1 MPETIGFAADCDQ
14 SVASFILQ
22 ANSGESS
29 APQDGA
35 EIKGHGEPETLQE
48 YADLAEPSAEEKT
61 ARLLISE
68 REKLLSSNL
77 WKNFEGG
84 YIVHHYLKWRS
95 KL

>member
-1 MPETIGFAADCDQ
+1 MNIVDET
-14 SVASFILQ
+14 ASFILQ
-22 ANSGESS
+22 TNSGESS

-61 ARLLISE
+61 VRLLISE

-77 WKNFEGG
+77 WKNFGG
-84 YIVHHYLKWRS
+84 RYIVHHYLKWRS
-95 KL
+95 NL